1 MNSNVFQMDC
11 AAICL
16 LTTAVQFLPLS
27 STVNCT
33 YCVEARS
40 TYEHCFKDV
49 IECAYRD
56 PSSLII
62 CLNVYEKNGG
72 DPAIV
77 QHTIRCISYQDYY
90 VPDDSIRQVSA
101 GGSCAFEHIQKCE
114 CDVCRSPTTTT
125 ITTTTTQITPS
136 MHKKKHHKHHHH
148 KDGSS
153 HNHKHDKL
161 VYPNNTFAQQY
172 RDSGYYLKS
181 GWNTFSILPLT
192 IFLTVVSYFKG

>member
-1 MNSNVFQMDC
+1 MDC

-16 LTTAVQFLPLS
+16 LTTAVQFIPLP
-27 STVNCT
+27 STINCT

-49 IECAYRD
+49 IDCAYRD

-72 DPAIV
+72 DPAII

-90 VPDDSIRQVSA
+90 VDDESIRQVSS

-125 ITTTTTQITPS
+125 TIPETTTLIHS
-136 MHKKKHHKHHHH
+136 GHRKKHHHH
-148 KDGSS
+148 HHHHDET
-153 HNHKHDKL
+153 HNHHKHDTL
-161 VYPNNTFAQQY
+161 VFPNNSFAQKY
-172 RDSGYYLKS
+172 RDSGYYLMS
-181 GWNTFSILPLT
+181 ANNNNIMLIITFCILLF
-192 IFLTVVSYFKG
+192 IQI